1 MTVDKLSISMEKS
14 LAAEVRESAEKA
26 GQGLSAWLSEAAA
39 ARLRAQALAGFLDD
53 WESEH
58 GVLTADEL
66 ARAELEMGLATE
78 RSGS

>member
-1 MTVDKLSISMEKS
+1 MKADKMSISMDAT
-14 LAAEVRESAEKA
+14 LAAEVRRSAERA
-26 GQGLSAWLSEAAA
+26 GEGVSAWLSEAAA

-58 GVLTADEL
+58 GALTADEI
-66 ARAELEMGLATE
+66 ARAEFELGLVTE